1 MSPTFDH
8 PPFHLV
14 SEASEA
20 TWRVLAAG
28 EIDIAVVPELEAALG
43 SAERSAAAAVVLDL
57 SRVTF
62 IDSSGIRVLVECAR
76 RDPSGERFSIVP
88 GPAVDRVID
97 VAGLR
102 DRLPLR

>member
-8 PPFHLV
+8 PPFRVV
-14 SEASEA
+14 SETSAA
-20 TWRVLAAG
+20 AWRVVAEG
-28 EIDIAVVPELEAALG
+28 EIDIASVPELEAALE

-62 IDSSGIRVLVECAR
+62 IDSSGIRALVECAG
-76 RDPSGERFSIVP
+76 RDSSGGRFSIVP

-97 VAGLR
+97 VTGLR